1 MISKAKVKALKPPKA
16 KMGRPKK
23 EIDQKAFEGLCGI
36 QCTRA
41 ECCQFFGVSD
51 KLLDRWCKTT
61 YAMTFAAIFKIKRGT
76 GVISLRRT
84 GFKLAKTNGSVYIF
98 MAKNYLGLKDQPVND
113 DDIPTATPISITIQV
128 EDASNKNHS

>member
-1 MISKAKVKALKPPKA
+1 MISKTKVKASK

-51 KLLDRWCKTT
+51 KLLDRWCKAT
-61 YAMTFAAIFKIKRGT
+61 YTMTFAAIFKIKRGT
-76 GVISLRRT
+76 GIISLRRT

-113 DDIPTATPISITIQV
+113 DDIPTASPVSIIIKI
-128 EDASNKNHS
+128 EDASN